1 MATTNY
7 PVGHPLAP
15 KVWRRKLAV
24 EALRKTFFTDLIGTS
39 ASSVIQQLDDLKKGG
54 GDRITYGLRG
64 QLVGRGVTGD
74 GTLEGNEEAFGT
86 YSDTLII
93 DQLRHAVRSAGKM
106 SEQRVLFNVRDEA
119 KEGLADWWAER
130 WDTSMFNQLCGFTAQ
145 QDLAFTGNNAPIAPD
160 TSHIYRPNSKTA
172 DESLTTG
179 DEFTL
184 SIIDVMVARAAQF
197 TTASNTGVPI
207 APASFAGRKMWIM
220 FLHDYQ
226 AFQLRS
232 TAAAGSWIDYQK
244 ALTTG
249 GYAEQT
255 SLFKGGF
262 LIGEYNGV
270 LLVKAPR
277 VTNGV
282 NSTTGAAVTNVRRA
296 VLVGAQ
302 AGMFAMG
309 RQQGDGEGDRFNWV
323 EEEFDYGNQLGVS
336 AGSIFGM
343 KKTRFTP
350 AGSGPT
356 SDFATFVASTYSPA
370 P

>member
-1 MATTNY
+1 MAGTNY

-15 KVWRRKLAV
+15 RLWRKKLAV
-24 EALRKTFFTDLIGTS
+24 ESLRKTFFTDLLGTS
-39 ASSVIQQLDDLKKGG
+39 PGSVIQQIDDLSKGG
-54 GDRITYGLRG
+54 GDRVTYGLRG

-74 GTLEGNEEAFGT
+74 GTLEGNEEALST
-86 YSDTLII
+86 YADTLII

-106 SEQRVLFNVRDEA
+106 SEQRILFNVRDES
-119 KEGLADWWAER
+119 KDGLSDWFADR
-130 WDTSMFNQLCGFTAQ
+130 FDTVTFNQLCGYTAQ
-145 QDLAFTGNNAPIAPD
+145 TDLAYTGNNATIAPD
-160 TSHIYRPNSKTA
+160 TAHIYRPNAKTA

-184 SIIDVMVARAAQF
+184 GTVDVMVARAAQF
-197 TTASNTGVPI
+197 TTASNSGVPI
-207 APASFAGRKMWIM
+207 APATFQGRKMWIM

-226 AFQLRS
+226 AYQLRT

-244 ALTTG
+244 ALTAG
-249 GYAEQT
+249 SYASDT
-255 SLFKGGF
+255 SLFKGGA

-277 VTNGV
+277 ITNGV
-282 NSTTGAAVTNVRRA
+282 NSTTGAAVANVRRA

-309 RQQGDGEGDRFNWV
+309 RQKGEGEGDKFNWV

-336 AGSIFGM
+336 AGTIFGM